1 MKKPQYLNYFF
12 GVILV
17 ISSCFSFANSNE
29 MKDINTSL
37 TDSRV
42 PTLYLPIEKS
52 NIGATVSYTFVD
64 KTSVKIHPYNALI
77 RTYTRVINYG
87 PALMQDK
94 DGVSVPYRS
103 MVIQEFVNCDKKEH
117 AKGLIETYENYFG
130 AGALQSTNNLP
141 KRWEATSVDS
151 KERQNLIV
159 ICSLPL
165 NK

>member
-1 MKKPQYLNYFF
+1 MKKPQCLNYFY
-12 GVILV
+12 GLILV
-17 ISSCFSFANSNE
+17 VSSCYSFANSNE
-29 MKDINTSL
+29 PNETNTSL

-42 PTLYLPIEKS
+42 PTQYLPIEHS
-52 NIGATVSYTFVD
+52 NMGTTVSYTFVD
-64 KTSVKIHPYNALI
+64 RTSVKIHPYNALI

-141 KRWEATSVDS
+141 KRWEATTVDS